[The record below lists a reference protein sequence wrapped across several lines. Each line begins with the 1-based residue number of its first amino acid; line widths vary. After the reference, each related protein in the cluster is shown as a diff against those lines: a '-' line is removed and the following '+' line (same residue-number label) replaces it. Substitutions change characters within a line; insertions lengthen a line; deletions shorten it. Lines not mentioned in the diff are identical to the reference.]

1 MKIKNVR
8 NIFDELQT
16 FRLCLNIRR
25 LRSVLFLH
33 SVHILEYAEDK
44 KPSNVEDDDM
54 SEGEENFLDGHP
66 HGEPLIIDQ
75 VDEGEE
81 SLEIGGAEHSWKNVG
96 MLKSASALVF
106 KKDCAN
112 SFVGNV

>member
-1 MKIKNVR
+1 M
-8 NIFDELQT
+8 FDKLQT

-25 LRSVLFLH
+25 FRSVLFLH
-33 SVHILEYAEDK
+33 SVHILEYSEDK
-44 KPSNVEDDDM
+44 KPSNVENDDW
-54 SEGEENFLDGHP
+54 SGGEEDFLDGHP